1 MPASPMVSPRRTS
14 RLDRVELDAAVL
26 GAHAR
31 RAGSRVSPVAQRHAL
46 AGGDL
51 PLEHHGDEAVH
62 PERRQR
68 LADEP
73 PLPQHGHAGAE
84 LLHLLELVRHEE
96 DGLALRGQA
105 AERAEELLALDG
117 ADAGGGLV
125 EDEHARAQPQQAQQ
139 LELLALAHGER
150 ARPRP

>member
-1 MPASPMVSPRRTS
+1 MTS
-14 RLDRVELDAAVL
+14 RSNIMETRL
-26 GAHAR
+26 
-31 RAGSRVSPVAQRHAL
+31 
-46 AGGDL
+46 
-51 PLEHHGDEAVH
+51 VH

-73 PLPQHGHAGAE
+73 ALAEHGHAGAE
-84 LLHLLELVRHEE
+84 LLDLLELVRHEE
-96 DGLALRGQA
+96 DGLALGGQPA
-105 AERAEELLALDG
+105 QGVEELLALGG

-150 ARPRP
+150 ADLGLEVDGEAERTGQLGDAPWRPPRAGG